1 MPKRGARLAKPQ
13 RVICHLMEIM
23 TESPNIDAALDV
35 RRRSV
40 TAMALVALLAFAGC
54 SPPTEV
60 LDLHNAPQATQAAM
74 QRVSIVPLGAPGPAV
89 AGSIGPVSGY
99 GCAPTPEAASVA
111 AEQQIRA
118 KALAQRATAVIDV
131 LIEPDGN
138 GVCLGGHNMIA
149 RGIAVGPRGIPS
161 SY

>member
-1 MPKRGARLAKPQ
+1 
-13 RVICHLMEIM
+13 M
-23 TESPNIDAALDV
+23 TESSHVGSVTGV

-40 TAMALVALLAFAGC
+40 TAMALVGLLAFGGC

-60 LDLHNAPQATQAAM
+60 LDLRNAPQATQDAL
-74 QRVSIVPLGAPGPAV
+74 QRVRIVPLGVPGPAV

-118 KALAQRATAVIDV
+118 KAITQRATAVIDV
-131 LIEPDGN
+131 LIEPDGTGMCLN
-138 GVCLGGHNMIA
+138 GYNMIA
-149 RGIAVGPRGIPS
+149 RGIAVGPRGIPP